1 MSRNAVSA
9 KDVAE
14 LAGVSRAAVSRCFT
28 PGASVSAETRARIIK
43 AADQLGYQVNRLA
56 SGLIRNET
64 GLVAL
69 IASDMATPYRSELL
83 AALTEAVQQAGKVAL
98 LIKTD
103 RSDGSAEQALRQA
116 ISYRTDAAIFL
127 SGMPARSL
135 AETCVRNGMRL
146 VLINRE
152 D

>member
-1 MSRNAVSA
+1 MSRSAASA

-28 PGASVSAETRARIIK
+28 PGASISAETRARIVK

-69 IASDMATPYRSELL
+69 IASDMATPYRSVLL
-83 AALTEAVQQAGKVAL
+83 AALTEAVQQAG
-98 LIKTD
+98 
-103 RSDGSAEQALRQA
+103 
-116 ISYRTDAAIFL
+116 
-127 SGMPARSL
+127 
-135 AETCVRNGMRL
+135 
-146 VLINRE
+146 
-152 D
+152 

>member
-69 IASDMATPYRSELL
+69 IASDMATPYRS
-83 AALTEAVQQAGKVAL
+83 
-98 LIKTD
+98 
-103 RSDGSAEQALRQA
+103 
-116 ISYRTDAAIFL
+116 
-127 SGMPARSL
+127 
-135 AETCVRNGMRL
+135 
-146 VLINRE
+146 
-152 D
+152 